1 MKHELIDVAEPNLLR
16 EQFPYDAVPRI
27 IFDGEFEQPDPAPDF
42 FITDTTF
49 RDGQQARP
57 PYTAGQIVA
66 MFDMLHRL
74 GGPSGV
80 IRQTE
85 FFLYSKV
92 DREAVNRCLARGYEF
107 PEVTGWIRA
116 VESGL
121 QDGEGD
127 GPARDRD
134 SDVGSDYHIF
144 NKLKKTRR
152 AAMDDYLE
160 IVNAALDA
168 GLRIRC
174 HLEDATRADFYG
186 FVVPFVSKLMELGEA
201 SGIPVKIR
209 VCDTLGFGVPYPGVA
224 LPRSVPKLILGLRRE
239 CGVKPEQLE
248 WHGHNDFHKVL
259 ANATAAW
266 LYGCM
271 YANGTILGYG
281 ERTGN
286 PPLGRAGDGLR
297 VAQGRR
303 ERDGLV
309 GDHRN
314 RGVLRARSGLPDSR
328 QLSVCGARLQRDA
341 RGDSCRRAAEGRG
354 NLQRLR
360 HGEDS
365 WPAAARRGRQNFGRG
380 RGSRGGSIRTSASRT
395 ASKSKSARPRCSRS
409 RSGSMRSMTT
419 AGRRRSPTR
428 RWRRKCGA
436 TCRGCSGAVDWKGL
450 RDSSRDEACRR
461 PNP

>member
-27 IFDGEFEQPDPAPDF
+27 IFDGEFEKPDPAPDF

-74 GGPSGV
+74 GGPNGV

-85 FFLYSKV
+85 FFLYSKT

-116 VESGL
+116 VKADFKIVKEMGL
-121 QDGEGD
+121 RETGILTS
-127 GPARDRD
+127 A
-134 SDVGSDYHIF
+134 SDYHIF

-168 GLRIRC
+168 GLKIRC

-201 SGIPVKIR
+201 AGLPVKIR

-286 PPLGRAGDGLR
+286 PPL
-297 VAQGRR
+297 
-303 ERDGLV
+303 EGLV
-309 GDHRN
+309 MDYVSLKGDANGMDLSVITEIAEYFERE
-314 RGVLRARSGLPDSR
+314 GGLPDSR
-328 QLSVCGARLQRDA
+328 QLSVRRARLQRDA
-341 RGDSCRRAAEGRG
+341 RGNSCRRAAEGRG

-360 HGEDS
+360 HREDS
-365 WPAAARRGRQNFGRG
+365 RPAAARGGGQDLGRRGNRVVDQFVLR
-380 RGSRGGSIRTSASRT
+380 SRARRASRK
-395 ASKSKSARPRCSRS
+395 ALARSARDREVGRC
-409 RSGSMRSMTT
+409 
-419 AGRRRSPTR
+419 AVRRRTHHL
-428 RWRRKCGA
+428 
-436 TCRGCSGAVDWKGL
+436 DL
-450 RDSSRDEACRR
+450 
-461 PNP
+461 